1 MSKHDHKR
9 SHDLASLYALGAL
22 NAHDRAAF
30 DQHIETCVSSVR
42 EVTALLSVTHRLAA
56 AAPQREAPAA
66 MRARVIQAVTGEA
79 PAVADGAAVAGA
91 PSDDAAHTAS
101 QDGTRDAPV
110 GLGTVGRE
118 ASPSAGDLPLMATAD
133 ADDVAPTVPGTRR
146 AGRVA
151 LWLVTLASL
160 GAAGW
165 IGSQWT
171 MEQEYSQ
178 ALQEN
183 LDAAHA
189 ETIAAEEQTI
199 AALLAVDAAREQISL
214 MTAADIQTLHL
225 EGQPAAPEANA
236 RWVWSASAAAA
247 LFTATGLPEP
257 PPAQGYQLWFI
268 SDDAPVSGGML
279 TVDDSGRM
287 ATWVAPLLGDD
298 GSGIPRTAMAVT
310 LEPEAGSESPT
321 GEVYLLG
328 RANSP

>member
-1 MSKHDHKR
+1 M
-9 SHDLASLYALGAL
+9 
-22 NAHDRAAF
+22 
-30 DQHIETCVSSVR
+30 
-42 EVTALLSVTHRLAA
+42 
-56 AAPQREAPAA
+56 
-66 MRARVIQAVTGEA
+66 
-79 PAVADGAAVAGA
+79 
-91 PSDDAAHTAS
+91 
-101 QDGTRDAPV
+101 
-110 GLGTVGRE
+110 
-118 ASPSAGDLPLMATAD
+118 
-133 ADDVAPTVPGTRR
+133 
-146 AGRVA
+146 
-151 LWLVTLASL
+151 
-160 GAAGW
+160 
-165 IGSQWT
+165 

-189 ETIAAEEQTI
+189 ETIAAEEQAI

-214 MTAADIQTLHL
+214 MTAPDIQTLHL

-310 LEPEAGSESPT
+310 LEPEVGSESPT

-328 RANSP
+328 RASSP

>member
-56 AAPQREAPAA
+56 AAPPREAPVA
-66 MRARVIQAVTGEA
+66 MRARVIQAVTGET
-79 PAVADGAAVAGA
+79 PAVAGGVATAGT
-91 PSDDAAHTAS
+91 PSENIVHAAS
-101 QDGTRDAPV
+101 QDGTSAAQF
-110 GLGTVGRE
+110 GLGTVGRG
-118 ASPSAGDLPLMATAD
+118 ASPSAGDLPLTATAD
-133 ADDVAPTVPGTRR
+133 ANHVAPPVPGKRR
-146 AGRVA
+146 AGRFTP
-151 LWLVTLASL
+151 WLMTLVSL

-165 IGSQWT
+165 IGWQWM
-171 MEQEYSQ
+171 MEREYSQ
-178 ALQEN
+178 GLQEN
-183 LDAAHA
+183 LDAANA
-189 ETIAAEEQTI
+189 ETIAAEEQTS
-199 AALLAVDAAREQISL
+199 AALLAVDSALEQITL
-214 MTAADIQTLHL
+214 MAAPDIQTLHL
-225 EGQPAAPEANA
+225 EGQPAAPDANA

-247 LFTATGLPEP
+247 LFTATGLPET

-279 TVDDSGRM
+279 TMDESGRITM
-287 ATWVAPLLGDD
+287 WVAPLLGDD

-321 GEVYLLG
+321 GEVFLLG
-328 RANSP
+328 RPGIP